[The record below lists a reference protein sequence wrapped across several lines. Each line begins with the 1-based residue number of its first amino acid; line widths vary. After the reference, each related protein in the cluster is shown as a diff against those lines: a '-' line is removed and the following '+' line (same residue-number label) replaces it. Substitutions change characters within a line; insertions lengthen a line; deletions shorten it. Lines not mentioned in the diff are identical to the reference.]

1 MKNRLF
7 TLIPTLFLLFS
18 FNAYA
23 NLALTC
29 AVVLES
35 GNEQYA
41 GTTITVC
48 PGDLV
53 EIQWVEDYYPAASI
67 GDIKLSYGPSA
78 TSVHHTIGTQ
88 NHTGIINL
96 DKMNWTVPMSV
107 AGQWLYIKIVDLDNT
122 PNSFVVACDVQPSP
136 RGKTGSAIPSPIALN
151 CAPNPV
157 VNSLKINGNIDNPI
171 NSVRLYDI
179 AGNNVAYY
187 AFRESYNETIDVSA
201 LPSGTYVAIINEEK
215 QFKIVKR

>member
-7 TLIPTLFLLFS
+7 TIIPILFLLCS
-18 FNAYA
+18 FNASA
-23 NLALTC
+23 NLLLTC

-35 GNEQYA
+35 GNEQQA
-41 GTTITVC
+41 GSTINVH
-48 PGDLV
+48 PGDVV
-53 EIQWVEDYYPAASI
+53 EMQWIEDYYPNASI
-67 GDIKLSYGPSA
+67 GDIKLSYGYTAHTFHS
-78 TSVHHTIGTQ
+78 TIGQQ

-96 DKMNWTVPMSV
+96 DKMNWTVPASV
-107 AGQWLYIKIVDLDNT
+107 AGQWLYIKIVDLDSPTNY
-122 PNSFVVACDVQPSP
+122 FVVACDVEEVS
-136 RGKTGSAIPSPIALN
+136 RKTGSTIPSPIALN

-157 VNSLKINGNIDNPI
+157 VNSLRINGSTDNPI

-179 AGNNVAYY
+179 AGNNVAHYE
-187 AFRESYNETIDVSA
+187 FNQSYNETVDVST